1 MTPRRGWRALA
12 LDALTA
18 IVIGALFALVFVT
31 ALSA

>member
-18 IVIGALFALVFVT
+18 IAVGAMFGIYFAV
-31 ALSA
+31 SA